1 METKHT
7 KGEWEVANQSEQKK
21 WFNISSPS
29 GIIARSF
36 YGKLEP
42 IVYDYEA
49 KANAKLI
56 AAAPDLLEALQ
67 KVKSELM
74 YENLINKEKSSGRN
88 WQVELDIINQVIKK
102 ATE

>member
-7 KGEWEVANQSEQKK
+7 KGKWEVANQSEQKK

-36 YGKLEP
+36 YGELEP